1 MIEFISV
8 TKDYGRS
15 IALDDFS
22 VKLTQRGIYCL
33 LGRNG
38 AGKTTFMKALAGH
51 IPVTRGKV
59 TVDGKTVSSLAMP
72 NAVHFVESGAAHFNI
87 RLADLFKYA
96 ADINPN
102 FDLAFAEDLA
112 RRFKLDRS
120 KKYRRLS
127 FGMKAMVNTLI
138 ALASGKEILLL
149 DEPVLGFDPIMRK
162 TFYEMLGESC
172 AEKPK
177 FVIVSTHIIDE
188 IEKTAEK
195 LIIID
200 KGRPVLFSEMNE
212 IDEKAY
218 SVTGLADF
226 VKQAT
231 EGLRV
236 IGETKAGGFLSRYV
250 YDKRIQGNENIN
262 IAALGLTDF
271 FVGLVGD
278 ENKEGTTHE

>member
-1 MIEFISV
+1 MIEFKNV
-8 TKDYGRS
+8 TKDYGKS

-51 IPVTRGKV
+51 IPVTQGKV
-59 TVDGKTVSSLAMP
+59 IVDGKVVSGLSMP
-72 NAVHFVESGAAHFNI
+72 NNVHFVESGAAQFNI
-87 RLADLFKYA
+87 RLIDLFNYA
-96 ADINPN
+96 ADINPQ
-102 FDLAFAEDLA
+102 FDLAFAQDLA
-112 RRFKLDRS
+112 RRFKLDRN
-120 KKYRRLS
+120 KKFRRLS

-138 ALASGKEILLL
+138 ALASGRDILLL

-162 TFYEMLGESC
+162 AFYEMLGESNT
-172 AEKPK
+172 EKPK
-177 FVIVSTHIIDE
+177 YVIVSTHIIDE

-200 KGRPVLFSEMNE
+200 KGRPILFSEMSE
-212 IDEKAY
+212 IDELAY
-218 SVTGLADF
+218 SVTGPAEF

-236 IGETKAGGFLSRYV
+236 INELKAGGFLTRYV
-250 YDKRIQGNENIN
+250 YDKRIQGNENIS

-278 ENKEGTTHE
+278 EEGKYE